1 MIYKNQ
7 IKFFSTKNI
16 ISFIALS
23 MIREVSVNKEFI
35 MHTVRHICDLNVFFF
50 FSPFLFS
57 YLFHHE
63 FYHG

>member
-35 MHTVRHICDLNVFFF
+35 TCTQFAIFVI
-50 FSPFLFS
+50 
-57 YLFHHE
+57 
-63 FYHG
+63 